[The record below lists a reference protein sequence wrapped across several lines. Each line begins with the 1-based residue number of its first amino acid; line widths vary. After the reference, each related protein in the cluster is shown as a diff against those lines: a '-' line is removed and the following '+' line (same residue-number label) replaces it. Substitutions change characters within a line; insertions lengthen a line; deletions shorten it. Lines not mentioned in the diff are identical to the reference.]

1 MVAATMRQRSLGG
14 TGIQVGEIGLGT
26 WGISGEGY
34 GAVEEPLA
42 RRTLDVALDEGCNLV
57 ETCDAYANGAV
68 ERWIGDAI
76 RSRGRDKLVVSTR
89 IGVDRSAT
97 PPMKRFAP
105 KYLRAACEGSLR
117 RLGVEAVDCLVLHNP
132 QIGTLT
138 QGEAMETLRALKS
151 EGKARAIGVSASTTG
166 QALAAID
173 QATEILVLPYNLYF
187 PSVLHGISGYLGGA
201 KVGVIARSPLAY
213 GLLADTW
220 AASRRFDD
228 DDHRLYR
235 WGPADIA
242 ARIRQRE
249 DLRTLVRGDITT
261 LRAAAIRYVLSNGLV
276 SCAVPGAR
284 TPEQAAE
291 NAHCADVLP
300 YLNPDDM
307 ASMGKLLA
315 SIGAM

>member
-1 MVAATMRQRSLGG
+1 MRQRPLGA

-34 GAVEEPLA
+34 GAVDEALA
-42 RRTLDVALDEGCNLV
+42 RRTLDVALDAGCNLV
-57 ETCDAYANGAV
+57 ETCDAYAHGAV

-76 RSRGRDKLVVSTR
+76 RARGRDKVVVSTR
-89 IGVDRSAT
+89 VGVDRSAT
-97 PPMKRFAP
+97 PPMKRFTP
-105 KYLRAACEGSLR
+105 RYLRAACEGSLR

-138 QGEAMETLRALKS
+138 LGEATDTLRTLKS
-151 EGKARAIGVSASTTG
+151 EGKIRALGVSVSTTA
-166 QALAAID
+166 QALAALD
-173 QATEILVLPYNLYF
+173 AAAELLVLPYNLYF
-187 PSVLHGISGYLGGA
+187 PTVLHGISGYLGGG
-201 KVGVIARSPLAY
+201 KVGIIARSPLAY
-213 GLLADTW
+213 GLLGDTW

-228 DDHRLYR
+228 DDHRMYR

-249 DLRTLVRGDITT
+249 ELRTLVRGEATT

-276 SCAVPGAR
+276 SCTVPGAR

-291 NAHCADVLP
+291 NAHAADTLP
-300 YLNPDDM
+300 YLHPDDL
-307 ASMGKLLA
+307 ASVGKLLT
-315 SIGAM
+315 SIGAE